1 VTTATGRG
9 DAPTATSTQRPGRLE
24 RLGRAEARH
33 ARSITLACLVIVV
46 LAFAVA
52 LGALGGGS
60 LFDRLSS
67 GNPDVPGET
76 QTGRQLL
83 DARAESGQRVLVML
97 DGVDPSA
104 PAVRTRVE
112 QVAAQVAAVPG
123 VQTVASAYSAG
134 GPQSPTGRAF
144 VATDGRGLLVV
155 ATLRP
160 RLSSDAE
167 QRAVDRSQQLLGTV
181 DDGLP
186 GATAR
191 VGGVDQLVH
200 DITHQVE
207 VDLRTGEGVALP
219 ISLLVMVLVFGG
231 FLAAGMPL
239 AGAIASI
246 GGALASLYGFS
257 RAIDLD
263 ATVVNVV
270 TILGLGLCIDYGLLI
285 VSRFREE
292 LHALDDPGA
301 HDPEARRQQ
310 VETALG
316 RTVAHAGRTVLF
328 SALIVGISLSGLLLF
343 QTSILRALGAAGVSA
358 VAVALLVAL
367 TFVPAMI
374 ALAGHRLVRP
384 GLPMRVPG
392 LRALLR
398 RLGDVAPG
406 EGVFSRLALRVQRRP
421 WWVAVVVVVAL
432 LGLAAPALSLRM
444 TSSGTALLPKGADQ
458 RTFFELL
465 DQRFPAIADPEV
477 TIAARADLSQV
488 QAWARDVAAV
498 PGVASVVPPK
508 QLDDLVVLGVQV
520 TGDDATGETAT
531 SVVEHLRSHRPD
543 FPVWVVGQAAG
554 EIDYS
559 HAIRQRAPL
568 AGGLVVLATFVLL
581 FLMTG
586 SVLVPLKALLMNVV
600 SLGASLG
607 VLVLIFQDGHLEN
620 LLSFTST
627 GAIESTI
634 PPLVLAF
641 GFGLAMD
648 YEVFLLSRIKEEH
661 DHGRDNDTAV
671 VQGLQRSGRIIT
683 SAALLVVI
691 VFTGLIAGQ
700 LLVVKQTGVALA
712 TAVAIDATLVRMLL
726 VPATMTLLGEWNWW
740 APAPLRRLHARFGLQ
755 EQ

>member
-1 VTTATGRG
+1 
-9 DAPTATSTQRPGRLE
+9 LE

-33 ARSITLACLVIVV
+33 ARTIALTWAVAVC

-67 GNPDVPGET
+67 GEPTVPGET
-76 QTGRQLL
+76 QAGRQLL
-83 DARAESGQRVLVML
+83 SARSTSGERVLMML
-97 DGVDPSA
+97 DGVDPAS
-104 PAVRTRVE
+104 PQVRDRVQ
-112 QVAAQVAAVPG
+112 QVAQQLAAVPG
-123 VQTVASAYSAG
+123 VQSVTSPYSAPAG
-134 GPQSPTGRAF
+134 TPQSQAF
-144 VATDGRGLLVV
+144 LAADGHGLLMIS
-155 ATLRP
+155 TLQP
-160 RLSSDAE
+160 RLQGDAE
-167 QRAVDRSQQLLGTV
+167 ARALGRSTQLLGSAG
-181 DDGLP
+181 DGLT
-186 GATAR
+186 GATVH
-191 VGGVDQLVH
+191 VGSVDQLV
-200 DITHQVE
+200 DEITHQVE
-207 VDLRTGEGVALP
+207 VDLRTGEGIALP

-231 FLAAGMPL
+231 FVAAGMPL

-257 RAIDLD
+257 RLIELD

-292 LHALDDPGA
+292 LHVLDRERAADD
-301 HDPEARRQQ
+301 DPEAGRRS
-310 VETALG
+310 VELALG

-328 SALIVGISLSGLLLF
+328 SALIVGISLSGLLFF
-343 QTSILRALGAAGVSA
+343 QPTILRALGAAGVSA

-374 ALAGHRLVRP
+374 GLAGHRLAEP
-384 GLPMRVPG
+384 GLPTRVPG
-392 LRALLR
+392 LHALLA
-398 RLGDVAPG
+398 RLGDVAPPV
-406 EGVFSRLALRVQRRP
+406 GVFSRLAGRVQRHP
-421 WWVAVVVVVAL
+421 WWVALAVVAAL

-444 TSSGTALLPKGADQ
+444 TSSGTELLPQGADQ
-458 RTFFELL
+458 RTFFTQL
-465 DQRFPAIADPEV
+465 DQRYPAIADPEV
-477 TIAARADLSQV
+477 IVAAQAELAQV
-488 QAWARDVAAV
+488 QAWASRVAAV
-498 PGVASVVPPK
+498 PGVTSVAPPE
-508 QLDDLVVLGVQV
+508 QLDGLVTLGVHV
-520 TGDDATGETAT
+520 DDDAAGRTAT
-531 SVVEHLRSHRPD
+531 RVVQHLRSDRPD
-543 FPVWVVGQAAG
+543 FPTWVLGQAAG

-559 HAIRQRAPL
+559 TAIRNRAPVA
-568 AGGLVVLATFVLL
+568 AGVVVLATFVLL

-586 SVLVPLKALLMNVV
+586 SVLVPLKALVMNVV

-607 VLVLIFQDGHLEN
+607 VLVLIFQNGHLES
-620 LLSFTST
+620 LLGFTST

-661 DHGRDNDTAV
+661 DLTGDNDVAV
-671 VQGLQRSGRIIT
+671 VRGLQRSGRIIT

-691 VFTGLIAGQ
+691 VFAGLIAGQ

-712 TAVAIDATLVRMLL
+712 AAVAIDATLVRMLL

-740 APAPLRRLHARFGLQ
+740 APAPLRRLHARFGL
-755 EQ
+755 EGH

>member
-1 VTTATGRG
+1 
-9 DAPTATSTQRPGRLE
+9 
-24 RLGRAEARH
+24 
-33 ARSITLACLVIVV
+33 
-46 LAFAVA
+46 
-52 LGALGGGS
+52 
-60 LFDRLSS
+60 
-67 GNPDVPGET
+67 
-76 QTGRQLL
+76 
-83 DARAESGQRVLVML
+83 
-97 DGVDPSA
+97 
-104 PAVRTRVE
+104 
-112 QVAAQVAAVPG
+112 
-123 VQTVASAYSAG
+123 
-134 GPQSPTGRAF
+134 
-144 VATDGRGLLVV
+144 
-155 ATLRP
+155 
-160 RLSSDAE
+160 
-167 QRAVDRSQQLLGTV
+167 
-181 DDGLP
+181 
-186 GATAR
+186 
-191 VGGVDQLVH
+191 
-200 DITHQVE
+200 
-207 VDLRTGEGVALP
+207 
-219 ISLLVMVLVFGG
+219 
-231 FLAAGMPL
+231 
-239 AGAIASI
+239 
-246 GGALASLYGFS
+246 
-257 RAIDLD
+257 
-263 ATVVNVV
+263 
-270 TILGLGLCIDYGLLI
+270 
-285 VSRFREE
+285 
-292 LHALDDPGA
+292 
-301 HDPEARRQQ
+301 
-310 VETALG
+310 
-316 RTVAHAGRTVLF
+316 
-328 SALIVGISLSGLLLF
+328 
-343 QTSILRALGAAGVSA
+343 
-358 VAVALLVAL
+358 
-367 TFVPAMI
+367 
-374 ALAGHRLVRP
+374 
-384 GLPMRVPG
+384 
-392 LRALLR
+392 
-398 RLGDVAPG
+398 
-406 EGVFSRLALRVQRRP
+406 
-421 WWVAVVVVVAL
+421 VAVVLEVDL

-465 DQRFPAIADPEV
+465 DQRYPATADPEV
-477 TIAARADLSQV
+477 TVAARADLDQV

-559 HAIRQRAPL
+559 HAIRHRAPL

-586 SVLVPLKALLMNVV
+586 SVLVPPKALLMNVV